1 MKLTSELRKA
11 FTLIE
16 LMVTLSIVTILTIT
30 AIPILK
36 NFINQSKVS
45 DAISAAT
52 VVQTMVAKQVARNE
66 TVTASGTG
74 LSLPAS
80 LGRYVSSFS
89 VSSAGVI
96 SITTTNSAA
105 SVSLTLTPSFN
116 SSTQQISWV
125 CAVSSSSYNDL
136 VPAPCRI

>member
-1 MKLTSELRKA
+1 MKVTSELRNA

-16 LMVTLSIVTILTIT
+16 LMVTLSIVTILTIA
-30 AIPILK
+30 AIPFLK
-36 NFINQSKVS
+36 NYINQSKVS
-45 DAISAAT
+45 DAISAAA

-66 TVTASGTG
+66 SVTASGTG
-74 LSLPAS
+74 LTLPSS

-96 SITTTNSAA
+96 SITTTNSAS
-105 SVSLTLTPSFN
+105 SVSLTLTPSF
-116 SSTQQISWV
+116 SASTQLISWT
-125 CAVSSSSYNDL
+125 CAVTSSSFNDL